1 MKKTVIALC
10 VALWSTIFFTTFA
23 SAAPQ
28 PIPVLIVDGQ
38 SGGSYHVWPLTTAV
52 LKKELEDAGLFQVTV
67 ATAPQFGGDFSNFKP
82 NFTAYKVVVW
92 NYDAPDWPAD
102 LRLQLEDY
110 VKNGGGLV
118 IVHGADNA
126 FPDWSA
132 YNQMAGIGGWR
143 NRSEKSG
150 PYWYFKDGKLVSD
163 TSPGSAGSHGARL
176 PFQVVS
182 REPEHPI
189 MKGLPPSWMHA
200 GDELYATLRGP
211 GENMTV
217 LATARSD
224 PSNKGTDRDEPM
236 LMVVKYGKGR
246 VFHTTMGHDVA
257 ALSCVGFI
265 TTYQR
270 GTEWAATGKVTQ
282 KVPIS
287 FPSAETVSF
296 RVDIAKMDPAF
307 VANAPTAA
315 PPAPQTTRNPVSNAT
330 QKEAVMAKHASG
342 PFEVKLNPQ
351 VPDGTFENAATGRMT
366 IDKQFHGDLEGT
378 SKGQMLTAMTDVKG
392 SAGYVAIERVT
403 GTLQGRSGSF
413 ALQHTGTMNRGVPQL
428 SVTVVPDSG
437 TGQLVGLAG
446 KMTINIVDGKHSYDF
461 DYTLPEAQ

>member
-1 MKKTVIALC
+1 MKRSLVTALGIALC
-10 VALWSTIFFTTFA
+10 SILAIATPA
-23 SAAPQ
+23 SAAAQ
-28 PIPVLIVDGQ
+28 SIPVLLVDGQ
-38 SGGSYHVWPLTTAV
+38 SGGPYHVWQLTSAV
-52 LKKELEDAGLFQVTV
+52 LKKELDETGLFQVTI
-67 ATAPQFGGDFSNFKP
+67 ATAPQSGGDFSNFKP
-82 NFTAYKVVVW
+82 NFAAYKAVVW

-126 FPDWSA
+126 FPDWRA
-132 YNQMAGIGGWR
+132 YNLMAGIGGWR

-182 REPEHPI
+182 REPRHPI
-189 MKGLPPSWMHA
+189 MKGLPTAWMHA

-217 LATARSD
+217 LATAHSD
-224 PSNKGTDRDEPM
+224 PANKGTDRDEPM
-236 LMVVKYGKGR
+236 LMVLEFGNGR

-257 ALSCVGFI
+257 ALSCVGFM

-287 FPSAETVSF
+287 FPTADTVSF

-315 PPAPQTTRNPVSNAT
+315 PPAPS
-330 QKEAVMAKHASG
+330 AK
-342 PFEVKLNPQ
+342 
-351 VPDGTFENAATGRMT
+351 
-366 IDKQFHGDLEGT
+366 
-378 SKGQMLTAMTDVKG
+378 
-392 SAGYVAIERVT
+392 
-403 GTLQGRSGSF
+403 
-413 ALQHTGTMNRGVPQL
+413 
-428 SVTVVPDSG
+428 
-437 TGQLVGLAG
+437 
-446 KMTINIVDGKHSYDF
+446 
-461 DYTLPEAQ
+461 